1 MKISFRYAKKR
12 RKKGWEQKSKKCNIA
27 KKKDKRDIC
36 FNVQLCQTQGE
47 KLNKSKILSNIF
59 IESLFSG
66 CFNNSLNFVKLIFL
80 SNKFNNQNIIHI
92 S

>member
-47 KLNKSKILSNIF
+47 KLNK
-59 IESLFSG
+59 
-66 CFNNSLNFVKLIFL
+66 
-80 SNKFNNQNIIHI
+80 
-92 S
+92 